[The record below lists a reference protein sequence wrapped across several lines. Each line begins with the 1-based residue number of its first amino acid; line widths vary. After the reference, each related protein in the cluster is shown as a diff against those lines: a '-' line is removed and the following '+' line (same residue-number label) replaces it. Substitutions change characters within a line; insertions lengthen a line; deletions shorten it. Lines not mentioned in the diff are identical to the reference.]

1 MSVARSKTAGLGRVA
16 RATLGPVAILLLV
29 PLFVG
34 CQHAPSPRSQSEEQM
49 FGPSSMRIHP
59 AFTQVKNWVGDSR
72 MDGIEVVLELE
83 DQFGEPTRAA
93 GTLRFELWTFREAAA
108 ERRGTQLAQP
118 WIFQLNTRSEQN
130 AHWNP
135 VERGYTFQLSY
146 DKISADRRYVLTA
159 QFDRPEGRLFDQL
172 IVEPSDKDA
181 IKGERHAVRAPDHA
195 PGHSN

>member
-1 MSVARSKTAGLGRVA
+1 MLFGCVG
-16 RATLGPVAILLLV
+16 AT
-29 PLFVG
+29 F
-34 CQHAPSPRSQSEEQM
+34 QRSQSEEQM

-59 AFTQVKNWVGDSR
+59 AFTQVKDWTGDSKP
-72 MDGIEVVLELE
+72 DGIEVVLEMQ

-93 GTLRFELWTFREAAA
+93 GILRFELWTFREAAA

-135 VERGYTFQLSY
+135 VERGYTFQLPF

-181 IKGERHAVRAPDHA
+181 IKGERHAVRAPTHA